1 MIDWI
6 TLLQF
11 ATPLI
16 LAALGET
23 VGQKGGLINIGLE
36 GTMLA
41 AAFFAVLGCIGTGS
55 PWLGLVI
62 GALGG
67 LGMTMMITWFTVTL
81 GADQVV
87 VGTAANL
94 LALGLTGTLF
104 EARFG
109 HSGQLFHVDQIPT
122 WHGVDAVMISGI
134 VAVFLVTWLLW
145 HTGWGLALRAAG
157 EYPQAAEAAGF
168 SVHKLRFQ
176 AAAIGGLLGGLGGAY
191 LSLGVVGSF
200 AENMTGG
207 RGFIAIAMV
216 TFGRWKPAY
225 VFLACLLIGYLD
237 SLQYTLQARGSTVPF
252 QLLIALPYVAALVV
266 LVAVGKGTVVPAA
279 LARPYTREK

>member
-6 TLLQF
+6 MLLQF
-11 ATPLI
+11 ATPLV

-23 VGQKGGLINIGLE
+23 VGQKAGLINIGLE
-36 GTMLA
+36 GVMLTG
-41 AAFFAVLGCIGTGS
+41 AFFGVLGCIATGS
-55 PWLGLVI
+55 PWLGLLIGTVAGLALSMVI
-62 GALGG
+62 S
-67 LGMTMMITWFTVTL
+67 WFTITL
-81 GADQVV
+81 GSDQVV

-104 EARFG
+104 QARFG
-109 HSGQLFHVDQIPT
+109 HSGQLFHVDQIHK
-122 WHGVDAVMISGI
+122 WHGLDPVIASAVLCVPLI
-134 VAVFLVTWLLW
+134 TWLVW
-145 HTGWGLALRAAG
+145 HTGWGLAIRSTG
-157 EYPQAAEAAGF
+157 EYPQATEAAGF
-168 SVHKLRFQ
+168 SVNKLRFQ
-176 AAAIGGLLGGLGGAY
+176 AAGIGGLLGGLGGAY

-225 VFLACLLIGYLD
+225 VFMACLLIGYLD
-237 SLQYTLQARGSTVPF
+237 SLQYVLQARGSAVPF

-266 LVAVGKGTVVPAA
+266 LVVVGKGTVVPAA
-279 LARPYTREK
+279 LGRPYSREK

>member
-6 TLLQF
+6 LLLQF
-11 ATPLI
+11 ATPLA
-16 LAALGET
+16 LAAIGET
-23 VGQKGGLINIGLE
+23 VGQKSGLINIGLE
-36 GTMLA
+36 GTMLTA
-41 AAFFAVLGCIGTGS
+41 AYFGVLGCISTGS

-62 GALGG
+62 GALAG
-67 LGMTMMITWFTVTL
+67 LALTMLVSWFTITL

-94 LALGLTGTLF
+94 LALGVTGTLF
-104 EARFG
+104 QARFG
-109 HSGQLFHVDQIPT
+109 HSGQLFHVDQVPK
-122 WHGVDAVMISGI
+122 WHGVDAVMVFGL
-134 VAVFLVTWLLW
+134 VAAFLVTWLLW
-145 HTGWGLALRAAG
+145 HTGWGLALRATG
-157 EYPQAAEAAGF
+157 EYPQATEAAGF
-168 SVHKLRFQ
+168 SANKLRFQ
-176 AAAIGGLLGGLGGAY
+176 AAAVGGLLGGLGGAY

-225 VFLACLLIGYLD
+225 VFVACMLIGYLD
-237 SLQYTLQARGSTVPF
+237 SLQYVLQARGSAIPF

-279 LARPYTREK
+279 LGRPYSRDK